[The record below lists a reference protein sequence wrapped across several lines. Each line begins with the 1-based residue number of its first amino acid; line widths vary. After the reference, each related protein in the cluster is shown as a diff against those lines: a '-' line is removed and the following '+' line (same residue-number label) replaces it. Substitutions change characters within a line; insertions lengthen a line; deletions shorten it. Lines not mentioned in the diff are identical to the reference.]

1 MKRIYIP
8 VMAVAFA
15 LSANA
20 QRITYNHDNAK
31 MNQITVQET
40 GAGSLTPGL
49 YYQILHNRY
58 RKTANAENK
67 MSFRTTAGI
76 SAYQQID
83 DAEKLDSAFIKRAKI
98 EALNM
103 ADRQVDLAWLAEGRK
118 IEAKLE
124 DFQRNINRLMTAGGR
139 NAHVTLW
146 REYYN
151 KFTTAINAVRQ
162 SYMPNSQRKK
172 EYLRIYKDISD
183 ANENL
188 IRFIMQLH
196 GRGETSRLLAAS
208 YTRPDRRGAI
218 AQAAMNRW
226 RGAGW
231 SAGPNNGGGN
241 GGNGNNQWIIG
252 PFHPINPDGPIKWD
266 GDWVIIGN
274 RRFHKD
280 EWLANKEKILAAFRN
295 QSDKQP

>member
-1 MKRIYIP
+1 MNRIYLP
-8 VMAVAFA
+8 ALLLTFA

-20 QRITYNHDNAK
+20 QRITHNHDNAK

-40 GAGSLTPGL
+40 GAGVLTPGM
-49 YYQILHNRY
+49 YYQILHNNY

-67 MSFRTTAGI
+67 MSYRTTAGI

-83 DAEKLDSAFIKRAKI
+83 DAEKLDSAFIKRAEI

-103 ADRQVDLAWLAEGRK
+103 TDRQVDLAWVAEGRK
-118 IEAKLE
+118 IESKLE
-124 DFQRNINRLMTAGGR
+124 DFQRNINRLVTVGGQ

-151 KFTTAINAVRQ
+151 KFTTAVTAVKQ
-162 SYMPNSQRKK
+162 AYMPNSQRKK
-172 EYLRIYKDISD
+172 EYLQIYKDITE

-188 IRFIMQLH
+188 LRFLVQLH
-196 GRGETSRLLAAS
+196 GRGETARLLAAS
-208 YTRPDRRGAI
+208 YTKPDRRSEI

-231 SAGPNNGGGN
+231 STWPNSRNEGN
-241 GGNGNNQWIIG
+241 
-252 PFHPINPDGPIKWD
+252 
-266 GDWVIIGN
+266 
-274 RRFHKD
+274 
-280 EWLANKEKILAAFRN
+280 
-295 QSDKQP
+295 

>member
-8 VMAVAFA
+8 VLLMAFA
-15 LSANA
+15 LSASS
-20 QRITYNHDNAK
+20 QKITYNHDDAK

-40 GAGSLTPGL
+40 GAGSLTPSL
-49 YYQILHNRY
+49 YYQLLHNRY

-83 DAEKLDSAFIKRAKI
+83 DAGKLDSSFVKRAEI

-103 ADRQVDLAWLAEGRK
+103 ADRQVDLAWMAEGRK
-118 IEAKLE
+118 IEAGLE
-124 DFQRNINRLMTAGGR
+124 NFQRNINRLVTAGGK
-139 NAHVTLW
+139 NAHVSLW

-151 KFTTAINAVRQ
+151 KFTTAVTAIKQ

-172 EYLRIYKDISD
+172 EYLRIYKDITE

-188 IRFIMQLH
+188 LRFLVQLH

-208 YTRPDRRGAI
+208 YTKPDRRGEI
-218 AQAAMNRW
+218 AKAAMNRW

-231 SAGPNNGGGN
+231 STKPNGNGGN

-252 PFHPINPDGPIKWD
+252 SFQPIKPDGPIKWE
-266 GDWVIIGN
+266 GDWVIVGDKK
-274 RRFHKD
+274 FHKD
-280 EWLANKEKILAAFRN
+280 EWLANKNHIRTSYKPN
-295 QSDKQP
+295 NK

>member
-8 VMAVAFA
+8 VLLMAFA
-15 LSANA
+15 LSAKA
-20 QRITYNHDNAK
+20 QRITYNHDDAK

-40 GAGSLTPGL
+40 GAGSLTPSM

-58 RKTANAENK
+58 RKTANVENK

-83 DAEKLDSAFIKRAKI
+83 DAEKLDSSFVKRAEI

-103 ADRQVDLAWLAEGRK
+103 ADRQVDLAWMAEGRK
-118 IEAKLE
+118 IEAGLE
-124 DFQRNINRLMTAGGR
+124 KFQRNINRLATAGGK
-139 NAHVTLW
+139 NAHVSLW

-151 KFTTAINAVRQ
+151 KFTTAITAIKQ

-172 EYLRIYKDISD
+172 EYLRIYKDITE

-188 IRFIMQLH
+188 LRFLVQLH
-196 GRGETSRLLAAS
+196 GRGETSKMLAAS
-208 YTRPDRRGAI
+208 YTKPDRRGEI

-231 SAGPNNGGGN
+231 SAKPNGNGGN
-241 GGNGNNQWIIG
+241 GGNGDNQWIIG
-252 PFHPINPDGPIKWD
+252 PFQSVKPDGPIKWE
-266 GDWVIIGN
+266 GDWVIIGDKKI
-274 RRFHKD
+274 HKD
-280 EWLANKEKILAAFRN
+280 EWLANKDKILASYKPN
-295 QSDKQP
+295 KK

>member
-8 VMAVAFA
+8 VLMVAFA
-15 LSANA
+15 LSADA
-20 QRITYNHDNAK
+20 QKITYNHDDAK

-40 GAGSLTPGL
+40 GAGSLTPSL
-49 YYQILHNRY
+49 YYQLLHNRY

-83 DAEKLDSAFIKRAKI
+83 DAGKLDSSFVKRAEI

-103 ADRQVDLAWLAEGRK
+103 ADRQVDLAWMAEGRK
-118 IEAKLE
+118 IESKLE
-124 DFQRNINRLMTAGGR
+124 DFQRNINRLVSAGGK

-151 KFTTAINAVRQ
+151 KFTTAVTAIKQA
-162 SYMPNSQRKK
+162 YMPNSQRKK
-172 EYLRIYKDISD
+172 EYLNIYKDISD

-188 IRFIMQLH
+188 LRFLVQLH
-196 GRGETSRLLAAS
+196 GRGETARLLAAS
-208 YTRPDRRGAI
+208 YTKPDRRGAI

-231 SAGPNNGGGN
+231 STKRTLN
-241 GGNGNNQWIIG
+241 
-252 PFHPINPDGPIKWD
+252 
-266 GDWVIIGN
+266 
-274 RRFHKD
+274 
-280 EWLANKEKILAAFRN
+280 E
-295 QSDKQP
+295 

>member
-8 VMAVAFA
+8 VLMVAFA

-20 QRITYNHDNAK
+20 QRITYNHDDAK

-40 GAGSLTPGL
+40 GAGSLTPSL
-49 YYQILHNRY
+49 YYQVLHNRY

-83 DAEKLDSAFIKRAKI
+83 DAERLDSSFVKRAEI

-103 ADRQVDLAWLAEGRK
+103 ADRQVDLAWMAEGLK
-118 IEAKLE
+118 IEAKLD
-124 DFQRNINRLMTAGGR
+124 DFQRNINRLMSAGGCS
-139 NAHVTLW
+139 AHASLW

-151 KFTTAINAVRQ
+151 KFTTAVNAVKQ
-162 SYMPNSQRKK
+162 AYMPNSQRKK
-172 EYLRIYKDISD
+172 EYLRIYKDITE

-188 IRFIMQLH
+188 LRFIVQLH
-196 GRGETSRLLAAS
+196 GRGETSKLLAAT
-208 YTRPDRRGAI
+208 YNKPDRRGEI
-218 AQAAMNRW
+218 ARAAMNRW

-231 SAGPNNGGGN
+231 SN
-241 GGNGNNQWIIG
+241 
-252 PFHPINPDGPIKWD
+252 
-266 GDWVIIGN
+266 
-274 RRFHKD
+274 
-280 EWLANKEKILAAFRN
+280 
-295 QSDKQP
+295 DKTTNE

>member
-8 VMAVAFA
+8 VLLMAFA
-15 LSANA
+15 LSAKA
-20 QRITYNHDNAK
+20 QRITYNHDDAK

-40 GAGSLTPGL
+40 GAGSLTPSL

-83 DAEKLDSAFIKRAKI
+83 DAEKLDSSFVKRAEI

-103 ADRQVDLAWLAEGRK
+103 ADRQVDLAWMAEGRK
-118 IEAKLE
+118 IEAGLE
-124 DFQRNINRLMTAGGR
+124 NFQRNINRLATAGGK
-139 NAHVTLW
+139 NAHVSLW

-151 KFTTAINAVRQ
+151 KFTTAITAIKQ

-172 EYLRIYKDISD
+172 EYLRIYKDITE

-188 IRFIMQLH
+188 LRFLVQLH

-208 YTRPDRRGAI
+208 YTKPDRRGEI
-218 AQAAMNRW
+218 AKAAMNRW

-231 SAGPNNGGGN
+231 STKPNGNGGN

-252 PFHPINPDGPIKWD
+252 PFQPIKPDGPIKWE
-266 GDWVIIGN
+266 GDWVIVGDKKI
-274 RRFHKD
+274 HKD
-280 EWLANKEKILAAFRN
+280 EWLANKDRILAAYKPN
-295 QSDKQP
+295 KN

>member
-8 VMAVAFA
+8 VLLVAFA
-15 LSANA
+15 LSAKA
-20 QRITYNHDNAK
+20 QKITYNHDDAK

-40 GAGSLTPGL
+40 GGGSLTPSL
-49 YYQILHNRY
+49 YYQVLHNRY

-67 MSFRTTAGI
+67 MSFRTTVGI

-83 DAEKLDSAFIKRAKI
+83 DAEKLDSSFVKRAEI

-103 ADRQVDLAWLAEGRK
+103 ADRQVDLAWMAEGRK
-118 IEAKLE
+118 IEASLE
-124 DFQRNINRLMTAGGR
+124 NFQRNINRLATAGGK
-139 NAHVTLW
+139 NVHVSLW

-151 KFTTAINAVRQ
+151 KFTTAITAIKQ

-172 EYLRIYKDISD
+172 EYLRIYKDITE

-188 IRFIMQLH
+188 LRFLVQLH

-208 YTRPDRRGAI
+208 YTKPDRRGEI
-218 AQAAMNRW
+218 AKAAMNRW

-231 SAGPNNGGGN
+231 STKPNGNGGN

-252 PFHPINPDGPIKWD
+252 PFQPIKPDGPIKWE
-266 GDWVIIGN
+266 GDWVIVGDKKI
-274 RRFHKD
+274 HKD
-280 EWLANKEKILAAFRN
+280 EWLANKDRILAAYKPN
-295 QSDKQP
+295 KN

>member
-8 VMAVAFA
+8 VLLGAFA

-20 QRITYNHDNAK
+20 QRITYNHDDAK

-40 GAGSLTPGL
+40 GAGSLTPSL
-49 YYQILHNRY
+49 YYQVLHNRY

-83 DAEKLDSAFIKRAKI
+83 DAEKLDSSFVKRAEI
-98 EALNM
+98 EVLNM
-103 ADRQVDLAWLAEGRK
+103 ADRQVDLAWMAEGRK

-139 NAHVTLW
+139 NAHVSLW

-151 KFTTAINAVRQ
+151 KFTTAVNAVKQ
-162 SYMPNSQRKK
+162 AYMPNSQRKK
-172 EYLRIYKDISD
+172 EYLRIYKDITE

-188 IRFIMQLH
+188 LRFLVQLH
-196 GRGETSRLLAAS
+196 GRSETSRLLAAS
-208 YTRPDRRGAI
+208 YTKPDRRGEI

-231 SAGPNNGGGN
+231 STK
-241 GGNGNNQWIIG
+241 QTT
-252 PFHPINPDGPIKWD
+252 
-266 GDWVIIGN
+266 
-274 RRFHKD
+274 
-280 EWLANKEKILAAFRN
+280 EK
-295 QSDKQP
+295 

>member
-8 VMAVAFA
+8 VLLVAFA
-15 LSANA
+15 LSAKA
-20 QRITYNHDNAK
+20 QKITYNHDDAK

-40 GAGSLTPGL
+40 GAGSLTPSL
-49 YYQILHNRY
+49 YYQVLHNRY

-83 DAEKLDSAFIKRAKI
+83 DAEKLDSSFVKRAEI

-103 ADRQVDLAWLAEGRK
+103 ADRQVDLTWMAEGHK
-118 IEAKLE
+118 IEAGLE
-124 DFQRNINRLMTAGGR
+124 NFQRNINRLATAGGK
-139 NAHVTLW
+139 NVHVSLW

-151 KFTTAINAVRQ
+151 KFTTAVTAIKQ

-172 EYLRIYKDISD
+172 EYLRIYKDITE

-188 IRFIMQLH
+188 LRFLVQLH
-196 GRGETSRLLAAS
+196 GRGETSRLLAAT
-208 YTRPDRRGAI
+208 YNKPDRRGAI

-226 RGAGW
+226 RGTGW
-231 SAGPNNGGGN
+231 STKPNGNGGN

-252 PFHPINPDGPIKWD
+252 PFQPIKPDGPIKWE
-266 GDWVIIGN
+266 GDWVIVGDKKI
-274 RRFHKD
+274 HKD
-280 EWLANKEKILAAFRN
+280 EWLANQDRILAAYKPN
-295 QSDKQP
+295 KN

>member
-1 MKRIYIP
+1 MLL
-8 VMAVAFA
+8 VAFA
-15 LSANA
+15 LSAKA
-20 QRITYNHDNAK
+20 QKITYNHDDAK

-40 GAGSLTPGL
+40 GAGSLTPSL
-49 YYQILHNRY
+49 YYQVLHNRY

-83 DAEKLDSAFIKRAKI
+83 DAEKLDSSFVKRAEI

-103 ADRQVDLAWLAEGRK
+103 ADRQVDLAWMAEGHK
-118 IEAKLE
+118 IEAALE
-124 DFQRNINRLMTAGGR
+124 NFQRNINRLATAGGK
-139 NAHVTLW
+139 NVHVSLW

-151 KFTTAINAVRQ
+151 KFTTAIMAIKQ

-172 EYLRIYKDISD
+172 EYLRIYKDITE

-188 IRFIMQLH
+188 LRFLVQLH
-196 GRGETSRLLAAS
+196 GRGETSRLLAAT
-208 YTRPDRRGAI
+208 YNKPDRRGAI

-231 SAGPNNGGGN
+231 STKT
-241 GGNGNNQWIIG
+241 IT
-252 PFHPINPDGPIKWD
+252 
-266 GDWVIIGN
+266 
-274 RRFHKD
+274 
-280 EWLANKEKILAAFRN
+280 
-295 QSDKQP
+295 DK

>member
-8 VMAVAFA
+8 VLMVALA
-15 LSANA
+15 LSAKA
-20 QRITYNHDNAK
+20 QKITYNHDDAK

-40 GAGSLTPGL
+40 GAGSLTPSL
-49 YYQILHNRY
+49 YYQLLHNRY

-67 MSFRTTAGI
+67 MSFRTSAGI

-83 DAEKLDSAFIKRAKI
+83 DAEKLDSSFVKRAEI

-103 ADRQVDLAWLAEGRK
+103 ADRQVDLAWIAEGRK
-118 IEAKLE
+118 IESKLE
-124 DFQRNINRLMTAGGR
+124 DFQRNINRLVSAGGK

-151 KFTTAINAVRQ
+151 KFTTAVTAIKQ

-172 EYLRIYKDISD
+172 EYLQIYNDINE
-183 ANENL
+183 ANDNL
-188 IRFIMQLH
+188 LRFIVLLH
-196 GRGETSRLLAAS
+196 GRGETTRLLSAS
-208 YTRPDRRGAI
+208 YSKPDLRGAI

-231 SAGPNNGGGN
+231 STKRTLN
-241 GGNGNNQWIIG
+241 
-252 PFHPINPDGPIKWD
+252 
-266 GDWVIIGN
+266 
-274 RRFHKD
+274 
-280 EWLANKEKILAAFRN
+280 E
-295 QSDKQP
+295 

>member
-8 VMAVAFA
+8 VLLVAFA
-15 LSANA
+15 LSAKA
-20 QRITYNHDNAK
+20 QKITYNHDDAK

-40 GAGSLTPGL
+40 GAGSLTPNL
-49 YYQILHNRY
+49 YYQVLHNRY

-83 DAEKLDSAFIKRAKI
+83 DAEKLDSSFVKRAEI

-103 ADRQVDLAWLAEGRK
+103 ADRQVDLAWMAEGRK
-118 IEAKLE
+118 IEAGLE
-124 DFQRNINRLMTAGGR
+124 NFQRNINRLATAGGK
-139 NAHVTLW
+139 NAHVSLW
-146 REYYN
+146 RESYN
-151 KFTTAINAVRQ
+151 KFTTAITAIKQ

-172 EYLRIYKDISD
+172 EYLRIYKDITE

-188 IRFIMQLH
+188 LRFLVQLH

-208 YTRPDRRGAI
+208 YTKPDRRGEI
-218 AQAAMNRW
+218 AKAAMNRW

-231 SAGPNNGGGN
+231 STKPNGNGGN

-252 PFHPINPDGPIKWD
+252 PFQPIKPDGPIKWE
-266 GDWVIIGN
+266 GDWVIVGDKK
-274 RRFHKD
+274 FHKD
-280 EWLANKEKILAAFRN
+280 EWLANQDRILAAYKPN
-295 QSDKQP
+295 KN